1 MTFIKKIVVTD
12 LDGTLLR
19 SNKIVSDIDL
29 NTLIKLK
36 ESDILRVIATGR
48 SLYSAKKVLDIDFPI
63 DYLIFSSGAGII
75 DWRTKEII
83 KAQHLSILEVGTVY
97 NHLNSLEVDFT
108 IQKKIPFNHECLVI
122 RKNRDNPDFMRRIEI
137 YKDFCK
143 EYLDGKDRFDEACQ
157 FIIIVSEHKGVAVYS
172 QIKKVFC
179 DLNVIRAT
187 SPLDGKSIWIEIF
200 PVSVSKA
207 NAANWLAN
215 KFQIDQTN
223 SFAIGN
229 DYNDLG
235 LLNWANH
242 SLVVENAPLELKKS
256 FKTTNSCDS
265 NGFSMA
271 VSKWKLI

>member
-1 MTFIKKIVVTD
+1 VTFIKKIVVTD